1 MKLMLTELMQGSMKV
16 FWPSN
21 LNPFKVKRLDRN
33 LDEIQDQS
41 SCLSVAVHLQMVQ
54 ETLPR
59 EVLVQWCARLW
70 YALWFE
76 S

>member
-1 MKLMLTELMQGSMKV
+1 MKLMLTELMQRSMKV

-41 SCLSVAVHLQMVQ
+41 CCLIVALHLKMV
-54 ETLPR
+54 
-59 EVLVQWCARLW
+59 
-70 YALWFE
+70 
-76 S
+76 